1 MYEDR
6 KLYKNKMLAAQKE
19 LERVKE
25 EMHRRGLQ

>member
-6 KLYKNKMLAAQKE
+6 KLYKNKMLDAQKE

-25 EMHRRGLQ
+25 EMHRRGI

>member
-1 MYEDR
+1 
-6 KLYKNKMLAAQKE
+6 LYKNKMLAAQKE